1 MTGLFYSILKISITA
16 GLVAVAVMF
25 FRFLFKGAPRWISC
39 LLWALVAFRLLC
51 PVAVES
57 ELSLMPDLSEYQQS
71 TSSSQELVPSG
82 VPVTQ
87 AHVNTPQGTPNSN
100 AQQKTAQVDAG
111 RICAIV
117 WLGGMGVMALYGGVS
132 YLLTRLRVRESV
144 PLESNIRQ
152 SDRIKSPFILGV
164 LRPYIYIPFNLDK
177 RTKKYVLA
185 HEQAHLKRLDHIWK
199 PLGFILLCVHWFNPL
214 MWVSYVLLCR
224 DIEVAC
230 DERVIRDYSL
240 NKRKNYAHALL
251 ECKVSQN
258 AVAVCPLAF
267 GEVGVGERIKK
278 TLKYKKPARI
288 IAVVAVIM
296 ILSVSGCLLTDPV
309 SSAQINY
316 YTPGTRVTAGYEK
329 PTEPPVTEPP
339 TTAPPTEPPATEAP
353 TEAEYY
359 EEYYDY
365 SDDYY
370 YDYSDDY
377 YSEDYYSDY
386 YNSQEYMETLFQAVE
401 PLTINPEDYII
412 DWGVSSNYSFTN
424 NSFSSGNSNYYGGV
438 DPFEPIVWD
447 HHAYNGI
454 NNTYQNSPFGN
465 RSSGV
470 TSAWKIP

>member
-1 MTGLFYSILKISITA
+1 MTELFYSILKISITA

-25 FRFLFKGAPRWISC
+25 FRLVFKGAPRWISC
-39 LLWALVAFRLLC
+39 LLWVLVALRLLC
-51 PVAVES
+51 PVAIES
-57 ELSLMPDLSEYQQS
+57 NLSLMPDLSAYQR
-71 TSSSQELVPSG
+71 SSSSEQEIVPSG
-82 VPVTQ
+82 RPVTQ
-87 AHVNTPQGTPNSN
+87 AQVYTQQSITNSN
-100 AQQKTAQVDAG
+100 AQQESESVDVG
-111 RICAIV
+111 RICAVV
-117 WLGGMGVMALYGGVS
+117 WLGGMGAMLLYGGVS

-144 PLESNIRQ
+144 PLERNIRQ
-152 SDRIKSPFILGV
+152 SEKVKSPFILGV
-164 LRPYIYIPFNLDK
+164 FRPFIYIPFNLDK

-185 HEQAHLKRLDHIWK
+185 HEQAHLKRFDHIWK

-214 MWVSYVLLCR
+214 MWLSYVLLCR

-230 DERVIRDYSL
+230 DEKVIRDYSL

-258 AVAVCPLAF
+258 AVVVCPLAF

-278 TLKYKKPARI
+278 TLKYKKPAQV
-288 IAVVAVIM
+288 IAVVAVVM
-296 ILSVSGCLLTDPV
+296 ILSVSVCLLTDPV

-316 YTPGTRVTAGYEK
+316 YTSGTRVTAGYEK

-377 YSEDYYSDY
+377 Y
-386 YNSQEYMETLFQAVE
+386 EYEEYEEETMIFVE
-401 PLTINPEDYII
+401 RPTINPVI

-447 HHAYNGI
+447 YHAYNGI